1 MEKKRPGGFRELW
14 KGKERSG
21 EVREGQGSSGDLR
34 LGHSSLELG
43 ISGEVTMEISSG
55 GGHGRSGEGNG
66 FRGVGVRG
74 GHGRSGE
81 VGQRLAQKKEHAM
94 MYKIKKNLA

>member
-1 MEKKRPGGFRELW
+1 MGGQGRLMGSEGW
-14 KGKERSG
+14 GSG
-21 EVREGQGSSGDLR
+21 EV
-34 LGHSSLELG
+34 
-43 ISGEVTMEISSG
+43 M
-55 GGHGRSGEGNG
+55 
-66 FRGVGVRG
+66 G